1 MGATD
6 TLKAIIYGLLA
17 IVLMVVIAI
26 VFFILVLFIVNFSAE
41 VIFGAGKLSADYGVL
56 AAVIL
61 TAATLVGGVYS
72 TYE

>member
-6 TLKAIIYGLLA
+6 TLKAVVFGVLA
-17 IVLMVVIAI
+17 VIMMVVIAI
-26 VFFILVLFIVNFSAE
+26 VFFIIVLFIINFSAE
-41 VIFGAGKLSADYGVL
+41 VIFGVGKLSADYAVL
-56 AAVIL
+56 SAVIL